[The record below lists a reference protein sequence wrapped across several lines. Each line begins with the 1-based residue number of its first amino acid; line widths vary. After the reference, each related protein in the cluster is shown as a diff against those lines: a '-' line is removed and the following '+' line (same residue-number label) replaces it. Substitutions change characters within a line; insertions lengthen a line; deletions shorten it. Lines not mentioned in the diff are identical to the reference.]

1 MEVTRVGV
9 RTRARAKTTK
19 VVAGEEIAD
28 NLGSRKRRRLSDAK
42 KRPHSSSSVQTR
54 TVNREVSVNLTSD
67 CSNAAARLRSSSAP
81 ASCCSSTRSVEKL
94 KVSDLEEDIISAE
107 NETVVRHNLDGSES
121 TPTMEKVKTQSVEL
135 DSCTPKQ
142 SSVTAQSCTKMP
154 SEAELEE
161 FFTAAN
167 KDLKKRFTDKYNY
180 DIVNDIPL
188 KGRFEWIQLKPAT

>member
-19 VVAGEEIAD
+19 VVNEEIAD
-28 NLGSRKRRRLSDAK
+28 KLGSVKRRRLSDEN
-42 KRPHSSSSVQTR
+42 KRSHSSSFVQTQSINHEIY
-54 TVNREVSVNLTSD
+54 VHLTSD
-67 CSNAAARLRSSSAP
+67 SSNIAASLRSGSAP
-81 ASCCSSTRSVEKL
+81 ASCCSSTGSVEKL
-94 KVSDLEEDIISAE
+94 KVIVSDLEEDISAE
-107 NETVVRHNLDGSES
+107 NETVVRHNLDRSES
-121 TPTMEKVKTQSVEL
+121 TATMEVKTESVQL

-142 SSVTAQSCTKMP
+142 SSVTANSCTKMP
-154 SEAELEE
+154 PEAELEE

-167 KDLKKRFTDKYNY
+167 KDLTKRFTDKYNY

>member
-1 MEVTRVGV
+1 MEVTRVGL
-9 RTRARAKTTK
+9 RTRARAKMTK
-19 VVAGEEIAD
+19 VVAGEEITD
-28 NLGSRKRRRLSDAK
+28 NLGSKKRRRLSDAK
-42 KRPHSSSSVQTR
+42 KWPHSSSSMQMQ
-54 TVNREVSVNLTSD
+54 TVNHEFIVNLTSD
-67 CSNAAARLRSSSAP
+67 CSNAAARLISSSAP
-81 ASCCSSTRSVEKL
+81 ASGCSSTGSVEKL
-94 KVSDLEEDIISAE
+94 KVPDLKEDIISVE

-121 TPTMEKVKTQSVEL
+121 TPTMEE
-135 DSCTPKQ
+135 
-142 SSVTAQSCTKMP
+142 MP